1 MTEIVK
7 KSKAM
12 NIILWVAQLIL
23 GAMFL
28 MAGIMKSSKPIEEL
42 AGQLPWVTQVP
53 LALVRFIGVSELL
66 AGIGLILPS
75 LLRIQPKLT
84 AWAAVGLVTVMIFA
98 MIFHA
103 TKGEYNAVV
112 FNLVLGAMAAFI
124 AWGRFKKA
132 PISAR

>member
-7 KSKAM
+7 KSKGL
-12 NIILWVAQLIL
+12 NIILWVAQVIL

-28 MAGIMKSSKPIEEL
+28 MAGIMKSTKPIEEL
-42 AGQLPWVTQVP
+42 DAQLPWVTQVP

-84 AWAAVGLVTVMIFA
+84 AWAAVGLVAVMIFA
-98 MIFHA
+98 MIFHV

-112 FNLVLGAMAAFI
+112 FNLILGAIAAFI

-132 PISAR
+132 PINAR